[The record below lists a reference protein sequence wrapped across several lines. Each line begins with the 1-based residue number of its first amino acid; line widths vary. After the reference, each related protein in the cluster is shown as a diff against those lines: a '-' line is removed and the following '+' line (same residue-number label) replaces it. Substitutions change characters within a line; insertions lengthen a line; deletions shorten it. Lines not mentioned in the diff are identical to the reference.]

1 MQSKKENLEK
11 KQTRLNL
18 YLKKEEE
25 ILTNGVQ
32 AYGLG
37 TRSITRYNADLAN
50 VRAQIKELEKEIEE
64 LEGRI
69 DGKSPRKA
77 IAAVP
82 RDY

>member
-1 MQSKKENLEK
+1 MSKSTKLEK
-11 KQTRLNL
+11 KQERLEL
-18 YLKKEEE
+18 YYNKEKE

-37 TRSITRYNADLAN
+37 TRSITRYNADLSN

-64 LEGRI
+64 LECALNGVHA
-69 DGKSPRKA
+69 RKA
-77 IAAVP
+77 MAVIP

>member
-1 MQSKKENLEK
+1 MQSKQEKLEK
-11 KQTRLNL
+11 KQARLEL

-37 TRSITRYNADLAN
+37 TRSITRYNADLASI
-50 VRAQIKELEKEIEE
+50 RAQIKELENEINE
-64 LEGRI
+64 LEGYI
-69 DGKSPRKA
+69 DGKAPRKA
-77 IAAVP
+77 LAAVP